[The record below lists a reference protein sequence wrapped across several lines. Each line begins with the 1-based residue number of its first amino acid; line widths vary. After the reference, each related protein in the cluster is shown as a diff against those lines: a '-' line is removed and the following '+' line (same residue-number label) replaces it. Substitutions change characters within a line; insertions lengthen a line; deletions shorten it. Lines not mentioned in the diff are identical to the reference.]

1 MVKEKL
7 IVEVNPRTK
16 EKKVI
21 DLLDYKIDK
30 DFTIGDLVKEHNLM
44 KEQIKKLIKLNTALV
59 DVVSKINQSTAVQIA
74 DIKEEIK

>member
-21 DLLDYKIDK
+21 DLLDYKIGK

-44 KEQIKKLIKLNTALV
+44 KEQIKKLIKLNTVLV
-59 DVVSKINQSTAVQIA
+59 DVVSKINTSTAVQIA